1 MGGVR
6 YNWRMPIRARAHVY
20 SMQPYRPGKTPEQL
34 MQSLGL
40 SELIK
45 LSANEN
51 PLGASPRA
59 KEAILNALETIHR
72 YPDGA
77 CTILRDAL
85 SDFYGLPPDHF
96 AFGNGSDELIHLFG
110 VAYIE
115 PGDGLMMGQPSFV
128 RYEASAQLN
137 RATLQ
142 AIPLTPDFRHDLEA
156 MANAITERT
165 KLVYIANP
173 NNPTGTIVSRAELE
187 RFLERAPD
195 HVLVILDEAYFE
207 YADHPDYPN
216 GLDYVRAGR
225 NVVVFRT
232 FSKAYGLAG
241 LRIGYAMG
249 NPEFLDP
256 IERVREPFNVN
267 TLAQVAAA
275 AALHDQAHVAHTR
288 ALNREGLNLFSAACE
303 RLGLRYVPSYANFL
317 LIEIGERCAQV
328 HQQLLERGILTRTGE
343 VFGMPTYL
351 RVNTGTPEQNARF
364 VEALTDALR
373 E

>member
-1 MGGVR
+1 VGGVR

-110 VAYIE
+110 VAYLE

-173 NNPTGTIVSRAELE
+173 NNPTGTILSRAELE

-275 AALHDQAHVAHTR
+275 AALRDQAHVAHTR

>member
-1 MGGVR
+1 
-6 YNWRMPIRARAHVY
+6 MPIRARAHVY

-110 VAYIE
+110 VAYLE

-275 AALHDQAHVAHTR
+275 AALCDQAHVAHTR

-317 LIEIGERCAQV
+317 LIEGGERCAQV
-328 HQQLLERGILTRTGE
+328 HQRLLERGILTRTGE

>member
-1 MGGVR
+1 VGGVR

-110 VAYIE
+110 VAYLE

-275 AALHDQAHVAHTR
+275 AALRDQAHVAHTR

>member
-1 MGGVR
+1 VGGVR

-20 SMQPYRPGKTPEQL
+20 LMQPYRPGKTPEQL

-110 VAYIE
+110 VAYLE

-275 AALHDQAHVAHTR
+275 AALRDQAHVAHTR
-288 ALNREGLNLFSAACE
+288 ALNREGLNLFSAVCE

>member
-1 MGGVR
+1 
-6 YNWRMPIRARAHVY
+6 MPVRARAHV
-20 SMQPYRPGKTPEQL
+20 SQMQPYRPGKTPEQL
-34 MQSLGL
+34 MQELGL

-59 KEAILNALETIHR
+59 KEAIVQNLDKIHL
-72 YPDGA
+72 YPDGN

-85 SDFYGLPPDHF
+85 SQFYDLPPDHF

-110 VAYIE
+110 VAYLE
-115 PGDGLMMGQPSFV
+115 PEDELIMAYPSFV

-137 RATLQ
+137 RAILKQ
-142 AIPLTPDFRHDLEA
+142 VPLTPDFRHDLKA
-156 MANAITERT
+156 MGDAITART
-165 KLVYIANP
+165 KLLYIANP
-173 NNPTGTIVSRAELE
+173 NNPTGTIVYRDELE
-187 RFLERAPD
+187 RFLERVPD

-207 YADHPDYPN
+207 YVDHPDYPN
-216 GLDYVRAGR
+216 GLDYVRSGR

-241 LRIGYAMG
+241 LRIGYAIG
-249 NPEFLDP
+249 RPELLDP

-275 AALHDQAHVAHTR
+275 AAITDQEHVERTR
-288 ALNREGLNLFSAACE
+288 AFNRAGLETLQAACE
-303 RLGLRYVPSYANFL
+303 RLGLRSVPSQANFL
-317 LIEIGERCAQV
+317 LIEVGCECARI
-328 HQQLLERGILTRTGE
+328 QQRLLRQGVLVRTGE
-343 VFGMPTYL
+343 AFGMPTFL
-351 RVNTGTPEQNARF
+351 RVNTGTPEQNERF
-364 VEALTDALR
+364 IEALQYALH

>member
-1 MGGVR
+1 
-6 YNWRMPIRARAHVY
+6 MPVHAREHVY
-20 SMQPYRPGKTPEQL
+20 QMSPYRPGKTPEQL
-34 MQSLGL
+34 MTELGL

-59 KEAILNALETIHR
+59 LQAIVQHLNIIHR
-72 YPDGA
+72 YPDGN
-77 CTILRDAL
+77 CTALRDAL
-85 SDFYGLPPDHF
+85 SEFHALPPDHF

-110 VAYIE
+110 IAYLE
-115 PGDGLMMGQPSFV
+115 PSDELIMAHPSFV

-137 RATLQ
+137 QSTLKK
-142 AIPLTPDFRHDLEA
+142 IPLTPDFRHDLPA

-173 NNPTGTIVSRAELE
+173 NNPTGTIVFRSELE

-195 HVLVILDEAYFE
+195 HVLVILDEAYYE
-207 YADHPDYPN
+207 YVDHADYPS
-216 GLDYVRAGR
+216 GLDYVRSGR
-225 NVVVFRT
+225 NVAVLRT

-241 LRIGYAMG
+241 LRVGYAVAR
-249 NPEFLDP
+249 PEVLDP

-275 AALHDQAHVAHTR
+275 AALDDTEHLERTR
-288 ALNREGLNLFSAACE
+288 AFNRAGLEYLQSACE
-303 RLGLRYVPSYANFL
+303 RLGLRTIPSHANFL
-317 LIEIGERCAQV
+317 LIEVGCQCARL
-328 HQQLLERGILTRTGE
+328 QQRLLQRGVLVRTGE
-343 VFGMPTYL
+343 AFGMPTYL
-351 RVNTGTPEQNARF
+351 RVNTGSPEQNEQF
-364 VEALTDALR
+364 IEALQDALR

>member
-1 MGGVR
+1 
-6 YNWRMPIRARAHVY
+6 
-20 SMQPYRPGKTPEQL
+20 
-34 MQSLGL
+34 
-40 SELIK
+40 
-45 LSANEN
+45 
-51 PLGASPRA
+51 
-59 KEAILNALETIHR
+59 
-72 YPDGA
+72 
-77 CTILRDAL
+77 
-85 SDFYGLPPDHF
+85 
-96 AFGNGSDELIHLFG
+96 
-110 VAYIE
+110 
-115 PGDGLMMGQPSFV
+115 MMGQPSFV
-128 RYEASAQLN
+128 RYIASAQLN
-137 RATLQ
+137 QALLQ
-142 AIPLTPDFRHDLEA
+142 AIPLTPDYRHDLEA
-156 MANAITERT
+156 MADAITERT

-187 RFLERAPD
+187 RFLERIPD

-207 YADHPDYPN
+207 YVDHPDYPN

-249 NPEFLDP
+249 RPELLDP
-256 IERVREPFNVN
+256 VERVREPFNVN

-275 AALHDQAHVAHTR
+275 AALSDQAHVARTR
-288 ALNREGLNLFSAACE
+288 VLNREGLQMFSEACE
-303 RLGLRYVPSYANFL
+303 RLGLRYVPSQANFL

-328 HQQLLERGILTRTGE
+328 HQRLLERGILTRTGE

>member
-1 MGGVR
+1 MG
-6 YNWRMPIRARAHVY
+6 YNCRMPVRARAHVY
-20 SMQPYRPGKTPEQL
+20 DMQPYRPGKTPEQL

-59 KEAILNALETIHR
+59 KEALVNALDIIHR

-77 CTILRDAL
+77 CSVLRDAL
-85 SDFYGLPPDHF
+85 SEFYGLPPDHF
-96 AFGNGSDELIHLFG
+96 VFGNGSDELIHLFG
-110 VAYIE
+110 VAYLD

-128 RYEASAQLN
+128 RYIASAQLN
-137 RATLQ
+137 QATLQ
-142 AIPLTPDFRHDLEA
+142 AIPLTPDFRHDLEV
-156 MANAITERT
+156 MADAITERT
-165 KLVYIANP
+165 KLVYLANP

-187 RFLERAPD
+187 RFLERLPD

-207 YADHPDYPN
+207 YADHPEYPN
-216 GLDYVRAGR
+216 GLDYVRAGW

-241 LRIGYAMG
+241 LRIGYAVG
-249 NPEFLDP
+249 RPELLDP

-275 AALHDQAHVAHTR
+275 AALSDQAHVARTR
-288 ALNREGLNLFSAACE
+288 TLNREGLQMFSEACE
-303 RLGLRYVPSYANFL
+303 RLGLRYVPSQANFL
-317 LIEIGERCAQV
+317 LIEVGDHCAQV
-328 HQQLLERGILTRTGE
+328 QQRLLQRGILVRTGE

-364 VEALTDALR
+364 VEALADALR

>member
-1 MGGVR
+1 
-6 YNWRMPIRARAHVY
+6 MPIRARAHVY
-20 SMQPYRPGKTPEQL
+20 QMQPYRPGKTPEQL
-34 MQSLGL
+34 MQELGL

-59 KEAILNALETIHR
+59 KEAIVQNLDKIHL
-72 YPDGA
+72 YPDGN

-85 SDFYGLPPDHF
+85 SQFYSLPTDYF
-96 AFGNGSDELIHLFG
+96 TFGNGSDELIHLFG
-110 VAYIE
+110 VAYLD
-115 PGDGLMMGQPSFV
+115 PGEELIMAHPSFV

-137 RATLQ
+137 RAVLKQ
-142 AIPLTPDFRHDLEA
+142 IPLTPDFRHDLHA
-156 MANAITERT
+156 MAEAITERT
-165 KLVYIANP
+165 KLLYIANP
-173 NNPTGTIVSRAELE
+173 NNPTGTIVYRDELE
-187 RFLERAPD
+187 RFLQRVPD

-216 GLDYVRAGR
+216 GLDYVRAGH

-249 NPEFLDP
+249 RPELLDP

-275 AALHDQAHVAHTR
+275 AAITDREHIERTR
-288 ALNREGLNLFSAACE
+288 AFNSAGLKALQKACE
-303 RLGLRYVPSYANFL
+303 RLGLRAVPSQANFL
-317 LIEIGERCAQV
+317 LIEVGCECARIQKRLL
-328 HQQLLERGILTRTGE
+328 QQGVLVRTGE
-343 VFGMPTYL
+343 VFGMPTFL
-351 RVNTGTPEQNARF
+351 RVNTGTPEQNERF
-364 VEALTDALR
+364 IEALNHALH
-373 E
+373 ESIQG

>member
-1 MGGVR
+1 
-6 YNWRMPIRARAHVY
+6 MPIRARAHVY

-110 VAYIE
+110 VAYLE

-275 AALHDQAHVAHTR
+275 AALRDQAHVAHTR

-317 LIEIGERCAQV
+317 LIEISERCAQV

>member
-1 MGGVR
+1 
-6 YNWRMPIRARAHVY
+6 MPIRARAHVY

-110 VAYIE
+110 VAYLE

-275 AALHDQAHVAHTR
+275 AALRDQAHVAHTR

>member
-1 MGGVR
+1 MG
-6 YNWRMPIRARAHVY
+6 YNCRMPVRARAHVY
-20 SMQPYRPGKTPEQL
+20 DMQPYRPGKTPEQL

-51 PLGASPRA
+51 PLGASPQA

-110 VAYIE
+110 VAYLD

-128 RYEASAQLN
+128 RYIASAQLN
-137 RATLQ
+137 QALLQ
-142 AIPLTPDFRHDLEA
+142 AIPLTPDYRHDLEA
-156 MANAITERT
+156 MADAITERT

-187 RFLERAPD
+187 RFLERIPD

-207 YADHPDYPN
+207 YVDHPDYPN
-216 GLDYVRAGR
+216 GLDYVRGGAECGRVPHFLEGVRAGGAAHR
-225 NVVVFRT
+225 
-232 FSKAYGLAG
+232 
-241 LRIGYAMG
+241 LRDGQ
-249 NPEFLDP
+249 
-256 IERVREPFNVN
+256 
-267 TLAQVAAA
+267 T
-275 AALHDQAHVAHTR
+275 
-288 ALNREGLNLFSAACE
+288 
-303 RLGLRYVPSYANFL
+303 
-317 LIEIGERCAQV
+317 
-328 HQQLLERGILTRTGE
+328 
-343 VFGMPTYL
+343 
-351 RVNTGTPEQNARF
+351 
-364 VEALTDALR
+364 
-373 E
+373 

>member
-1 MGGVR
+1 
-6 YNWRMPIRARAHVY
+6 
-20 SMQPYRPGKTPEQL
+20 
-34 MQSLGL
+34 
-40 SELIK
+40 LIK

-51 PLGASPRA
+51 PLGASPQA

-72 YPDGA
+72 YPDGG

-85 SDFYGLPPDHF
+85 SDFYGLTPDHF

-110 VAYIE
+110 VAYLE

-137 RATLQ
+137 QATLQ

-156 MANAITERT
+156 MADAITART
-165 KLVYIANP
+165 KLLYIANP
-173 NNPTGTIVSRAELE
+173 NNPTGTIVSRTELE
-187 RFLERAPD
+187 RFLERIPD

-207 YADHPDYPN
+207 YVDHPDYPN

-249 NPEFLDP
+249 RPELLDP
-256 IERVREPFNVN
+256 VERVREPFNVN
-267 TLAQVAAA
+267 ALAQVAAA
-275 AALHDQAHVAHTR
+275 AALSDQAHVARTR

-317 LIEIGERCAQV
+317 LIEVGERCAQV
-328 HQQLLERGILTRTGE
+328 HQRLLERGFLVRTGE